1 MVCFKEIK
9 QKDLCPDLHQKV
21 QSEDETA
28 TKPSKSNDVGIEK
41 KQETSLSIQNL
52 VSLLQNSDIPFTV
65 SNVDED
71 PVVDDGEDEADA
83 KVDTNSDQPE
93 RTSRKTSETKT
104 VNSEQL
110 LSKLISQ
117 QADDAHLKQQV
128 SNR

>member
-1 MVCFKEIK
+1 MFVGFKETK
-9 QKDLCPDLHQKV
+9 QKELCIRNEKV

-28 TKPSKSNDVGIEK
+28 TKPSETNDASIEK

-71 PVVDDGEDEADA
+71 PVVDDGEDDADI
-83 KVDTNSDQPE
+83 KVDTNSDQPKG
-93 RTSRKTSETKT
+93 TSRKSSETKI

-128 SNR
+128 TNR